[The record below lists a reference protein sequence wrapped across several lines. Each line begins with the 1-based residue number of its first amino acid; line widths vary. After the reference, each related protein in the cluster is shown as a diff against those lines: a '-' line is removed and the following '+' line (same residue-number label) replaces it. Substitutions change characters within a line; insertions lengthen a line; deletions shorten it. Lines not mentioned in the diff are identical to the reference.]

1 MSERATS
8 IVRERPH
15 LAMLSLVAAAA
26 FALHVAFY
34 AGYGWFRDELYFLAC
49 SEHLAWGFVDAPPG
63 VPVVLW
69 LSRSLLGEDVFAA
82 RFVPIVFATLLVLL
96 GGLTAHAMGGGRWA
110 QALAALA
117 VLAAP
122 FWFTS
127 YLNTDMFVNVGW
139 AACAYLAARIVAC
152 DDRRLW
158 LAAGAVTG
166 LAFEGK
172 HSMALFAT
180 ALVVGILSTPQRRLL
195 RDRWFWAGVT
205 IAVLIALPNIAWEVR
220 HNWPTVE
227 LLSNIARSTKNVE
240 LGPLGYLITNVFYL
254 SPVTLPLW
262 GAGLLWCAFDRVGR
276 RFRALAVAWAVA
288 FAVLVSLRGKG
299 YYLTPMFSTFFAAG
313 SVAIEA
319 WILRRLAPARRAWRF
334 GIVAVLLAGCVPL
347 WPFAMPMLPVER
359 FLAYQRAVHLAPP
372 RTETQPLGELPQQY
386 ADMFGWPELAAT
398 VAAVYRSLPDSERAH
413 CGIYA
418 ANYGEA
424 GAIDQQRKALG
435 LPPALS
441 GPQNYWLWGP
451 RGYDGN
457 CLVVV
462 GAQRATLERSFEQVV
477 QAGEADHPYA
487 VPGERHLPIWIV
499 HGLRAGNLQTL
510 WPMLKHWQ

>member
-1 MSERATS
+1 MIETS
-8 IVRERPH
+8 TSSVRERSH
-15 LAMLSLVAAAA
+15 LGMLALVAAAA
-26 FALHVAFY
+26 FALHVAFH

-49 SEHLAWGFVDAPPG
+49 SERLAWGFVDAPPG

-69 LSRSLLGEDVFAA
+69 LSRGLLGEGLFAA
-82 RFVPIVFATLLVLL
+82 RFVPILFATLLVLL
-96 GGLTAHAMGGGRWA
+96 AGLTAHAMGGGRWA

-117 VLAAP
+117 VLGAP

-139 AACAYLAARIVAC
+139 AACAYLVTRILAGS
-152 DDRRLW
+152 DPRLW

-180 ALVVGILSTPQRRLL
+180 ALVAGVLATPQRRLL
-195 RDRWFWAGVT
+195 HDRRFLAGVT
-205 IAVLIALPNIAWEVR
+205 IAVLIALPNVAWEIA
-220 HNWPTVE
+220 HGWPTVE
-227 LLSNIARSTKNVE
+227 LLSNIAHSSKNVE
-240 LGPLGYLITNVFYL
+240 LGPLEYLLTNVAYL

-262 GAGLLWCAFDRVGR
+262 GAGLFWCAFDRVGR
-276 RFRALAVAWAVA
+276 RFRALAVAWAIA
-288 FAVLVSLRGKG
+288 FAVLVVLKGKG
-299 YYLTPMFSTFFAAG
+299 YYLTPMFSTLFAAG
-313 SVAIEA
+313 AVAIES
-319 WILRRLAPARRAWRF
+319 WILRRPAPARRAWRI
-334 GIVAVLLAGCVPL
+334 GVIAALLAGCVPL

-359 FLAYQRAVHLAPP
+359 FLAYQRALHLAPP
-372 RTETQPLGELPQQY
+372 RTETQPLGALPQQY
-386 ADMFGWPELAAT
+386 ADMFGWPELAAA
-398 VAAVYRSLPDSERAH
+398 VAAVYRSLPESERAS

-418 ANYGEA
+418 SNYGEA
-424 GAIDQQRKALG
+424 GAIDQQRRALG

-441 GPQNYWLWGP
+441 GHQNYWLWGP
-451 RGYDGN
+451 RGYDGQ

-462 GAQRATLERSFEQVV
+462 GARRATLERWFEHVV

-499 HGLRAGNLQTL
+499 HGLRGGNLQTL
-510 WPMLKHWQ
+510 WPMLKQWR